1 MAHSVTDRGDQPDDP
16 NPFFPVALSAANFR
30 LLDNALIAVSPAFMT
45 DPAAIAGFLGAHLHV
60 HAFPNGGAAQA
71 PAAAPDGHDLEDDDG
86 ASDASSDVEELGN
99 EDFPHY
105 FDERAG
111 RLFHSHGIQ
120 SSYTFPVD
128 GIEWKVRWLY
138 LLRSRA
144 WHTDG

>member
-1 MAHSVTDRGDQPDDP
+1 MVDPDRDGQPDDP
-16 NPFFPVALSAANFR
+16 NSFFPVALSTANFR
-30 LLDNALIAVSPAFMT
+30 LPDSALVAVPPAFMT
-45 DPAAIAGFLGAHLHV
+45 DSAAIAGFLSAHPHV
-60 HAFPNGGAAQA
+60 HAIHNGGAVQT

-86 ASDASSDVEELGN
+86 ASDASSGGDVVELEN

-138 LLRSRA
+138 LLRSNA
-144 WHTDG
+144 WYTDG